1 MVYTNGLQATKLT
14 RDNDIANTA
23 LISGLQETVMV
34 ATRMHRGA
42 GLVDNADVTIKK
54 GVMALPALERD
65 D

>member
-1 MVYTNGLQATKLT
+1 MVYVNGLQATELT
-14 RDNDIANTA
+14 RDNNIANTA

-42 GLVDNADVTIKK
+42 GLVDNAGVTIIMGAK
-54 GVMALPALERD
+54 ALPELERD

>member
-1 MVYTNGLQATKLT
+1 MVYAKGLQATEQT

-42 GLVDNADVTIKK
+42 GLVDNAGVTIIK
-54 GVMALPALERD
+54 GAMALPEIERD

>member
-1 MVYTNGLQATKLT
+1 MVYVVGLRANELT

-23 LISGLQETVMV
+23 YISGLQKTVMV

-42 GLVDNADVTIKK
+42 GLVDNAGVTIMQ
-54 GVMALPALERD
+54 GAMVLPEIERD

>member
-1 MVYTNGLQATKLT
+1 MVYTNGLRATELT

-42 GLVDNADVTIKK
+42 GLVDNAGETITN
-54 GVMALPALERD
+54 GAMALPEIERD